1 MNQLRRCVACKRRGA
16 KQEFVRIVRLKDGS
30 VVVAGDS
37 RVHGRSVYLCRTAD
51 CIDKARKKGTASRLL
66 KTQIASLAWD
76 EVELL
81 VQ

>member
-1 MNQLRRCVACKRRGA
+1 MNQLRRCVACRRCGA

-37 RVHGRSVYLCRTAD
+37 RVHGRSVYFCRTAE
-51 CIDKARKKGTASRLL
+51 CMNKAKKKGTASRLL
-66 KTQIASLAWD
+66 KAQIASWAWD